1 MSSQLLYFKKLFS
14 ELLFRNLL
22 ILTRIGGRCMKKVSN
37 VFWYAVT
44 ICMAIVLWGT
54 FFPDQLNNITAL
66 STAFIYDHFGW
77 YYMFVIIAMI
87 TLCIFLMFSHF
98 GKIKLG
104 KEDDEPDFSYPAW
117 FAMLFSAGMGIGLM
131 FFTTAETISHAF
143 IRSPNADPGTKQ
155 AIVESLQYTAFHW
168 GFHGWGLYAM
178 VGLILAYFKFYRGA
192 PGLISATL
200 EPLLGEKIMRGKTG
214 VIVDTLA
221 IIATVVGVASTLGLG
236 SAQINSGLT
245 FLFNA
250 PKTFWFQLI
259 ILGIATI
266 LFIASAWSG
275 LGYGIKYLSTVN
287 MWIAAFVV
295 TLLFLVGPSM
305 YIINMF
311 TTTIGKYAG
320 NFVEMSFELKPVDP
334 EKRQWINDWT
344 IFYWA
349 WWISWAP
356 FVGMFIARV
365 SKGRT
370 IREFI
375 AGVLLAPTIVTM
387 IFFAVF
393 GVSAIHLEQHGIA
406 KISKLATETA
416 TFGMFEHYP
425 LGTFLSFIT
434 VFVIAIFFIT
444 SADSATF
451 VLGMFSTTGRLNP
464 ANSVKIIWGI
474 LLSSMAAI
482 VMYSGGIEGFQ
493 NLLIIAALPFS
504 VIIIMMAISFFKIV
518 REE

>member
-1 MSSQLLYFKKLFS
+1 MHISK
-14 ELLFRNLL
+14 
-22 ILTRIGGRCMKKVSN
+22 
-37 VFWYAVT
+37 VFWYAVV
-44 ICMAIVLWGT
+44 ICIAIVLWGA
-54 FFPDQLNNITAL
+54 FFPDNLNNITATT
-66 STAFIYDHFGW
+66 TAFIYNGFGW
-77 YYMFVIIAMI
+77 YYMFVIMAMI
-87 TLCIFLMFSHF
+87 ILCVFLMFSRF

-143 IRSPNADPGTKQ
+143 ISTPNAEPGSDQ

-168 GFHGWGLYAM
+168 GFHGWGLYAI
-178 VGLILAYFKFYRGA
+178 VALILAYFKFHIGA

-200 EPLLGEKIMRGKTG
+200 VPLFGEKTMRGTAG
-214 VIVDTLA
+214 NIIDTLA
-221 IIATVVGVASTLGLG
+221 IFATVVGVSSTLGLG

-250 PKTFWFQLI
+250 PKAFWFQLI
-259 ILGIATI
+259 ILVVATA
-266 LFIASAWSG
+266 LFILSAWSG
-275 LGYGIKYLSTVN
+275 IGRGIKYLSTTN
-287 MWIAAFVV
+287 MWLATVLVV
-295 TLLFLVGPSM
+295 MLFIVGPSM
-305 YIINMF
+305 YILDMF

-320 NFVEMSFELKPVDP
+320 NFIEMSFELQPTNED
-334 EKRQWINDWT
+334 KRQWINDWT

-375 AGVLLAPTIVTM
+375 AGVLLAPTFVTM

-393 GVSAIHLEQHGIA
+393 GVSAINLEQNGIA
-406 KISKLATETA
+406 KISELATETA

-425 LGTFLSFIT
+425 LGSIMSFIT

-464 ANSVKIIWGI
+464 ANTIKIVWG
-474 LLSSMAAI
+474 LVLASMAAI
-482 VMYSGGIEGFQ
+482 VMYSGGIQGFQ
-493 NLLIIAALPFS
+493 NMLIIAALPFS
-504 VIIIMMAISFFKIV
+504 VIIIMMATAFLKTV
-518 REE
+518 KKEV